1 MILYDFFHNVDS
13 DPDMT
18 WGEVFDNSVVVVNNK
33 THRGWNVPIK
43 TIADNAWET
52 LRPVIMEEREPDVLV
67 KMTRVVG
74 YMSQIKNWNASKLAE
89 LKARQQ
95 GNYQV

>member
-1 MILYDFFHNVDS
+1 MNPVTFFSKVDA

-18 WGEVFDNSVVVVNNK
+18 WGEVFDDSVVVVNQK

-43 TIADNAWET
+43 TIVAHEWET
-52 LRPVIMEEREPDVLV
+52 LRSIIMDEREPDVLV

-89 LKARQQ
+89 LKARQK
-95 GNYQV
+95 GNYQM